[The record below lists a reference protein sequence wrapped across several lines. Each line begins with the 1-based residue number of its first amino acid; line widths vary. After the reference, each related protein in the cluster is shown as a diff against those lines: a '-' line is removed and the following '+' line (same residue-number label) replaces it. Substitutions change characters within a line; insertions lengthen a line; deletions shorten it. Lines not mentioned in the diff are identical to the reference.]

1 VKVNEFVAIFSRGF
15 WHNLEPRAE
24 FVMHELQSNIVK
36 LCTGSIQ
43 SVEQIP
49 ISRPPRSSL
58 PVVEQ
63 DLNQPQKYHSPGEQ
77 PHE

>member
-1 VKVNEFVAIFSRGF
+1 MSLWRYLGLGILALK
-15 WHNLEPRAE
+15 LEPRAE
-24 FVMHELQSNIVK
+24 FFTHKLQSNIVK

-43 SVEQIP
+43 SVEEIP

-63 DLNQPQKYHSPGEQ
+63 ELNQA
-77 PHE
+77 